1 MNQRRGFVLILLA
14 VCWLLIRAPAAG
26 AALPAAELPGAAGQL
41 DMQEIEDYIGRLD
54 RDVKS
59 YLPTFDF
66 KGLVHALARRDL
78 EPGLE
83 QLYGKVLDLLL
94 GEVRANMA
102 LLGKLVVLA
111 LISLLLSNLGYAFRG
126 GGAGEMAQL
135 VVYLVLAVIAL
146 SSFTMAIQACRE
158 VVDKMVSFMQALLPV
173 LLTLLVAV
181 GGAGTTALLQP
192 VLFVAIN
199 IIATLVKNVVLP
211 LILLGAVLGV
221 SGGLSRHFS
230 TGKLAGLFKSAAL
243 GLLGLFSTV
252 FLGVLSLAGVAGALG
267 DGLLIRTAKYATDAF
282 VPVVGG
288 MFADVLET
296 LVSTV
301 LWMKNALGIAGV
313 VVIIA
318 LVLLPLLKVLALYII
333 YRLSGALVQ
342 PLGDGRVVDCL
353 SELAGSLLLVF
364 AALSMVCLMFFFAA
378 AAVVA
383 LGNLTVMLR

>member
-1 MNQRRGFVLILLA
+1 MTQRYGLLLILLG
-14 VCWLLIRAPAAG
+14 VFWLLARTPVAEATD
-26 AALPAAELPGAAGQL
+26 LPAVSQSAAGQL

-59 YLPTFDF
+59 YLPEFDF
-66 KGLVHALARRDL
+66 SGLVHALARRDL
-78 EPGLE
+78 DLGLE
-83 QLYGKVLDLLL
+83 KLFGRVLDLML
-94 GEVRANMA
+94 GEVRANIA
-102 LLGKLVVLA
+102 LLSKLLVLA
-111 LISLLLSNLGYAFRG
+111 LICLLLSNLGHAFRG
-126 GGAGEMAQL
+126 GEAGETAHL
-135 VVYLVLAVIAL
+135 VVYLVLAIIAL
-146 SSFTMAIQACRE
+146 GSFSLAVNTCRE

-192 VLFVAIN
+192 VLFVAIS

-211 LILLGAVLGV
+211 LILLAAVLGV
-221 SGGLSRHFS
+221 SGGLSRHFY
-230 TGKLAGLFKSAAL
+230 TGKLAGLFKSASL
-243 GLLGLFSTV
+243 GLLGLFGTL
-252 FLGVLSLAGVAGALG
+252 FLGVLSLAGVAGAVG

-301 LWMKNALGIAGV
+301 LWMKNAVGIAGV
-313 VVIIA
+313 VVILA
-318 LVLLPLLKVLALYII
+318 MVLLPLLKVLALYII
-333 YRLSGALVQ
+333 YRLSGALLQ

-364 AALSMVCLMFFFAA
+364 AALSTVCLMFFFAV